1 MASLAVTTT
10 PNSQFSPFKP
20 FKANNSQKIVP
31 AQLPKLQDDAMGN
44 QFSYQSYFH
53 RISSHCKEG
62 QLQRAVNL
70 LAEMELN
77 NLPVG
82 PEVYIELLQGCVDER
97 ALFVGQQLHSRIVK
111 NGDFFARNENIET
124 KLVIFYSNCGVLEVG
139 SRLFRSLRVQN
150 VFSWAAII
158 GLHCRIGDCEEALL
172 GLLEMHESG
181 VLLDNFLA
189 PNALK
194 ACSALR
200 WIGFGKGVHAYVVKL
215 GLDRCV
221 FVASS
226 LVDMYGKCGVME
238 DARKV
243 FASILER
250 NVFAWNSL
258 IMGYVQNGMNEEAIE
273 VFYDMRA
280 EGVEPSRVTVSSFL
294 SASANI
300 GGLQEGKQG
309 HAIAILGGLEL
320 DNILGSSIINF
331 YFQLEGVPPD
341 VKSWNSVILGFLRNG
356 QVNEAKDVF
365 LQMRSSSLQPNLI
378 TWTTLISGLAHNDS
392 SDEALLVFKQ
402 MQETGIKPNNATL
415 VSALSACVIWQ
426 NYITEELFMAM
437 SQGIT
442 FCCLYPLQHL

>member
-1 MASLAVTTT
+1 M
-10 PNSQFSPFKP
+10 
-20 FKANNSQKIVP
+20 
-31 AQLPKLQDDAMGN
+31 
-44 QFSYQSYFH
+44 
-53 RISSHCKEG
+53 
-62 QLQRAVNL
+62 NL

-97 ALFVGQQLHSRIVK
+97 ALFMGQQLHSRIVK
-111 NGDFFARNENIET
+111 NGDFFARNEYIET

-139 SRLFRSLRVQN
+139 SRLFRRLRVQN

-172 GLLEMHESG
+172 SLHEMHESG
-181 VLLDNFLA
+181 VLPDNFVA
-189 PNALK
+189 PIALK
-194 ACSALR
+194 ACGALR
-200 WIGFGKGVHAYVVKL
+200 WIGFGKGVHAYVAKL

-250 NVFAWNSL
+250 NVVAWNSL
-258 IMGYVQNGMNEEAIE
+258 IVGYVQNGMSEKAIE

-280 EGVEPSRVTVSSFL
+280 EGVEPSIVTVLSFL
-294 SASANI
+294 SAAANI

-331 YFQLEGVPPD
+331 YFKVG
-341 VKSWNSVILGFLRNG
+341 
-356 QVNEAKDVF
+356 
-365 LQMRSSSLQPNLI
+365 LI
-378 TWTTLISGLAHNDS
+378 DDAEQS
-392 SDEALLVFKQ
+392 F
-402 MQETGIKPNNATL
+402 
-415 VSALSACVIWQ
+415 
-426 NYITEELFMAM
+426 
-437 SQGIT
+437 
-442 FCCLYPLQHL
+442 